1 MQYSK
6 KLSHIA
12 IALLSL
18 TTALGVF
25 VHDTK
30 MDQAAVTAL
39 ALPVAILGLESV
51 EKPLKITGDPHTHS
65 ERGSLSQAIRGINGG
80 TPRIQPRDDD
90 KKYHLQKKVAKGVHA
105 FDGYYM
111 PLS

>member
-1 MQYSK
+1 MQYIQK
-6 KLSHIA
+6 ASHFT
-12 IALLSL
+12 IALVSL
-18 TTALGVF
+18 MTAAGVF
-25 VHDTK
+25 MHDTK
-30 MDQAAVTAL
+30 LDQATITAL
-39 ALPVAILGLESV
+39 ALPVTALGLESV
-51 EKPLKITGDPHTHS
+51 AKPLKMTGDPHTHS

-80 TPRIQPRDDD
+80 TPRVQPRDDD